1 MTIEGANRMIITSLS
16 ERYDER
22 EAASVSSLVM
32 ERLTGMPKGLRL
44 LHKTDSFNPRQL
56 EQFQQWLKEL
66 IACRPVQ
73 YVLNEAWFGSMPF
86 YVDENVLVPRPETEE
101 LVDWFLEENA
111 DGKSGLTVLDIGTG
125 SGCIPVYIKKRR
137 KDFRISAL
145 DISEKALEIAKMNS
159 RKHNVDIDFYLCDIT
174 DPLQRK
180 KINLTDLIISNPPYI
195 PEKQKEFLDKHVKD
209 FEPDIALFVP
219 DDEPILFYKII
230 GDLAKQKLR
239 PGGSIFLEIHHDY
252 AKEVM
257 DWYKQNG
264 FDVTLKRDLSGN
276 NRMIKVLYH

>member
-1 MTIEGANRMIITSLS
+1 MTIESANRLIIASLS
-16 ERYDER
+16 ESYDER

-44 LHKTDSFNPRQL
+44 LHKTDSFTP
-56 EQFQQWLKEL
+56 EQREKFQQWLKEL

-73 YVLNEAWFGSMPF
+73 YVLNEAWFGSIPF

-101 LVDWFLEENA
+101 LVNWLLEENI
-111 DGKSGLTVLDIGTG
+111 GRESGLTVLDIGTG

-137 KDFRISAL
+137 EDFRISAL

-159 RKHNVDIDFYLCDIT
+159 RKHNVDIDFFLCDIT
-174 DPLQRK
+174 DPIQRE
-180 KINLTDLIISNPPYI
+180 KINFTDLIISNPPYI
-195 PEKQKEFLDKHVKD
+195 PEKQKEALDKHVKD
-209 FEPDIALFVP
+209 FEPSLALFVP

-230 GDLAKQKLR
+230 GDLATQKLR
-239 PGGSIFLEIHHDY
+239 PGGAIFLEIHHNH

-257 DWYKQNG
+257 EWYKQKG
-264 FDVTLKRDLSGN
+264 FGVILKRDLSGN
-276 NRMIKVLYH
+276 NRMIKVFYR